1 MNICSQTIKVRQ
13 GQVLYDICLERICRP
28 DYALQHSEIGIH
40 GYHRFVI
47 ERIEAFGLYI
57 LQKIELAYNFKAVQH
72 LLGHDDELSLEIRF
86 EHYPFDYM
94 PLRQDH
100 HSARIDAVGYRIYGT
115 RHMPAVHDYAD
126 CRIGAEREIIPPF
139 VAGTFQQDNLVF
151 KIVNR
156 LSL

>member
-1 MNICSQTIKVRQ
+1 M
-13 GQVLYDICLERICRP
+13 LYDICLVRICRP
-28 DYALQHSEIGIH
+28 DYALQHSEIGVH

-57 LQKIELAYNFKAVQH
+57 MQKIELAYNFKAVQH

-86 EHYPFDYM
+86 EHYSLDYM

-100 HSARIDAVGYRIYGT
+100 HPARSYAVGHRIHGAH
-115 RHMPAVHDYAD
+115 HMPAVNNYAD
-126 CRIGAEREIIPPF
+126 SRIGAEREIVPSFI
-139 VAGTFQQDNLVF
+139 AWTFQKDNLVSES
-151 KIVNR
+151 VDS